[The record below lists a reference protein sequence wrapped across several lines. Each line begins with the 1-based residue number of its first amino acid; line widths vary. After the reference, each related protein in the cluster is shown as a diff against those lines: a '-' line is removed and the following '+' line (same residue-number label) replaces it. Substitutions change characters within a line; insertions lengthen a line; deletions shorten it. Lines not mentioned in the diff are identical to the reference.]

1 MTDLVE
7 RHKPREGRTSKA
19 GPGRTVGVPVPTPAR
34 RERED
39 SAQRAEPV
47 DRTLVDQRGE

>member
-39 SAQRAEPV
+39 SPRGAEQV
-47 DRTLVDQRGE
+47 DQILVDQRGE

>member
-7 RHKPREGRTSKA
+7 RHKPREGRRSATRQVRNA
-19 GPGRTVGVPVPTPAR
+19 GVSATAPEP

-39 SAQRAEPV
+39 SPSRAEQN
-47 DRTLVDQRGE
+47 DRAPVDQRVE

>member
-7 RHKPREGRTSKA
+7 RHKPREGRKSTTRQ
-19 GPGRTVGVPVPTPAR
+19 GRTTGVPVTTPAR

-39 SAQRAEPV
+39 SPRGAEQV
-47 DRTLVDQRGE
+47 DQILVDQRGE

>member
-7 RHKPREGRTSKA
+7 RHKPREGRKSKA
-19 GPGRTVGVPVPTPAR
+19 GTGRTAGVPVPTPAR

-39 SAQRAEPV
+39 SSQWAEPV

>member
-7 RHKPREGRTSKA
+7 RHKPREGNTTRTSRVRKTG
-19 GPGRTVGVPVPTPAR
+19 GPITKPAR

-39 SAQRAEPV
+39 SPQGADDIKDA
-47 DRTLVDQRGE
+47 LVDQRVG